1 MNIVQLNDL
10 NIKNKI
16 YDGKRSSVYI
26 LEDGRILK
34 IYKRDYIELLR
45 KVGIDIEKKMADSFV
60 TSTNDNIIKP
70 SCLVYDKQEFVGDI
84 SIRAKGVDYLTFLES
99 LNIEERTDLKLF
111 ATLYS
116 KLESI
121 IRTSSNIVFPDICS
135 YENIFISNSDCNIEL
150 IDYEGFQVDN
160 YPTLSFSRGLGDRQI
175 LMKSKKYTVEQG
187 ITGKVPLYTKE
198 LDIRS
203 LIYFYFRSVFNID
216 LRYDRDIEV
225 IARSINLNNPDIM
238 YKVWALFEEDV
249 PNEWLGDDVFEI
261 ATDYKLEILPN
272 YRRRLKHK

>member
-45 KVGIDIEKKMADSFV
+45 KVGIDIEKKMVDSFV
-60 TSTNDNIIKP
+60 TLTNDSIIKP
-70 SCLVYDKQEFVGDI
+70 SCLVYDKQEFGDI
-84 SIRAKGVDYLTFLES
+84 SIRAKGIDYGTFLES
-99 LNIEERTDLKLF
+99 LNIEECTDLNLF

-135 YENIFISNSDCNIEL
+135 YDNIFISNIGCNIEL

-160 YPTLSFSRGLGDRQI
+160 YPSLSFSTGLGDRQL

-187 ITGKVPLYTKE
+187 VTGKAPLYTKE

-249 PNEWLGDDVFEI
+249 PNEWLDDDVFKI